1 MAMIRKENLSVEEV
15 AHWLGLAPRTV
26 YRLVQR
32 GRLPGFKA
40 GNQWRFN
47 QKMLE
52 SWVSDQVTIKRVRG
66 KTGGAR
72 RGTRSDRTS
81 P

>member
-1 MAMIRKENLSVEEV
+1 MIRKENLSVEEV

-47 QKMLE
+47 RQMLE
-52 SWVSDQVTIKRVRG
+52 AWVADQVTIKWLKG
-66 KTGGAR
+66 KTSGAR
-72 RGTRSDRTS
+72 RGKRSDRKS